1 MQMII
6 TEEDIKCFQDNLR
19 KRRKELNI
27 SVNHLAEA
35 IGVTRATI
43 YNLENNKIKMSKTKY
58 IALSVVMDYIAFK
71 KKSRV

>member
-1 MQMII
+1 MPMII
-6 TEEDIKCFQDNLR
+6 TEEDIKCFQDNLK

-27 SVNHLAEA
+27 SVNHLAES

-58 IALSVVMDYIAFK
+58 IALSVVMDYIALK
-71 KKSRV
+71 KKSQV

>member
-1 MQMII
+1 MPMII
-6 TEEDIKCFQDNLR
+6 TEEDIKCFQDNLK

-58 IALSVVMDYIAFK
+58 IALSVVMDYIALK
-71 KKSRV
+71 KE